1 MVAVVGVVEVFV
13 MVAVVGVVA
22 VVTVFKVVVG
32 VVVVV
37 DFAKNRHI
45 CIPVVRLIALH
56 GPSRQCYR

>member
-22 VVTVFKVVVG
+22 VVTVFKVVV
-32 VVVVV
+32 VVV
-37 DFAKNRHI
+37 DFAKNRDI

>member
-13 MVAVVGVVA
+13 MVGVVA
-22 VVTVFKVVVG
+22 VVTVFKVVV
-32 VVVVV
+32 VVV
-37 DFAKNRHI
+37 DFAKNRDI